1 MITPTGRTKQ
11 DVLSEFR
18 KSELLSAARSVFAR
32 RGFHEATIDDIARE
46 AGVAKGTVYLYFDS
60 KQQIYLEALRFG
72 IESLVAEMRMKA
84 TASGTCADKLRGL
97 VAAKIEFFDAHR
109 DFFQIFQSEFGQPGC
124 DTSGLSLCKDLYFE
138 QAKVIEKVL
147 QEGVREG
154 SVRKLNLR
162 KTAFAIADLTRGI
175 AIQRVLGW
183 SKTRLADEIDFIF
196 GLLWK
201 GIAS

>member
-1 MITPTGRTKQ
+1 MITSTGRTKQ

-32 RGFHEATIDDIARE
+32 RGFRKATIDDIARE

-84 TASGTCADKLRGL
+84 TAAGTCADKLRGL
-97 VAAKIEFFDAHR
+97 VGAKIEFFDTHR
-109 DFFQIFQSEFGQPGC
+109 DFFQIYQSEFGQPGC
-124 DTSGLSLCKDLYFE
+124 DTSGLALCKDLYFE

-154 SVRKLNLR
+154 SIRKLNLR

-201 GIAS
+201 GIAT